1 MPLIEEI
8 TEEYE
13 TKVKIEIVDNVPD
26 KKENDLDKNNGQT
39 KIDEK
44 NNNDNKENQ
53 AGGDN
58 KADTESEKKD
68 SEENNNENKD
78 KWPSVL
84 TKKFLKDHCKQMKL
98 YITPHLNDVLYLHY
112 KSIYKIEN
120 LEEYTGLKCLW
131 LEANGIKVIEN
142 LDNQTELRCLYLQQN
157 LIKKLENLEPLQKL
171 DTLNVNNNLIKKIEN
186 ISCLP
191 VLNTLN
197 ISHNHL
203 KSVDDLRHLVE
214 CKTISVLDVSH
225 NKIEDP
231 EVMEVFENM
240 ESLRVLNLMGNKV
253 IREIKNY
260 RKSTIV
266 RLKTLTYLDDRPVF
280 DKDRVFAEAWAA
292 GGVEAEREARDKW
305 QQNERRKMQESMDV
319 LLKTRNRHEAK
330 RIEQELRS
338 KGVENPEVDED
349 SVDWLTGEYKLK
361 SEVTEEDKENQEED
375 ISTLTDD
382 IPVITGKPP
391 TTEKGIFS
399 SSRTQKNED
408 STRLFITEISGESK
422 ENDDNED
429 DLPDLEDVEIKDE
442 IELIKPS
449 SKPSYKPKIEILD
462 DGDDEDTII
471 GSSSKESSRS
481 ESASQS
487 QISLDAIQ
495 PEINQ
500 SQDFSQDS
508 FGLLRNLHMI
518 ESSNIRKTG
527 KIDFSQQEEKS
538 AKMTREE
545 KIWDMAENLG
555 STANKPSNPTDQWD
569 DELD

>member
-1 MPLIEEI
+1 MKKMPLIEEI

-171 DTLNVNNNLIKKIEN
+171 DTLN
-186 ISCLP
+186 
-191 VLNTLN
+191 
-197 ISHNHL
+197 
-203 KSVDDLRHLVE
+203 
-214 CKTISVLDVSH
+214 
-225 NKIEDP
+225 
-231 EVMEVFENM
+231 
-240 ESLRVLNLMGNKV
+240 RVLNLMGNKV

-266 RLKTLTYLDDRPVF
+266 RLMTGQ
-280 DKDRVFAEAWAA
+280 AA

-382 IPVITGKPP
+382 IPEHRKMKTVQDY
-391 TTEKGIFS
+391 S
-399 SSRTQKNED
+399 SQKYQ
-408 STRLFITEISGESK
+408 
-422 ENDDNED
+422 
-429 DLPDLEDVEIKDE
+429 DLPDLED
-442 IELIKPS
+442 
-449 SKPSYKPKIEILD
+449 PSYKPKIEILD

-487 QISLDAIQ
+487 QISLDAIK

-508 FGLLRNLHMI
+508 FGLLSNLHTI